1 MYILAL
7 FICPLSC
14 SPTKLSTPLPIPIP
28 FIQPSCPKSCQYKAP
43 PSVHA
48 LTGNGFPVLSLL
60 PRLHE
65 PRCHV
70 MLWRHTIYWA
80 FCRHFVFRD
89 HVIVHCLCVQPI
101 SVGARARWL
110 SHMTNV
116 IGSKYANSSWRHI
129 ILTRN
134 FVPLFLTVV
143 PWQHWIVLIAI
154 KALSGFLLF
163 IEGVII
169 LKETL
174 CFLVRNGVCFLK
186 IITPLMNRQDKT
198 FWKCFQTVTALFTKP
213 PSSVLPAV
221 GMTSQTVPA
230 TGPIHGLRD
239 F

>member
-1 MYILAL
+1 MYFLAL
-7 FICPLSC
+7 FYPLSC

-60 PRLHE
+60 PRLNE

-101 SVGARARWL
+101 SVGARATWL

-134 FVPLFLTVV
+134 FVPLFLTVL
-143 PWQHWIVLIAI
+143 PWQHQGSHSDWKTWKTWKNG
-154 KALSGFLLF
+154 KAFSSQGKVREFWTDWKSQGKVRENHTKYWKTQGISDKYYFLF
-163 IEGVII
+163 FSDI
-169 LKETL
+169 
-174 CFLVRNGVCFLK
+174 
-186 IITPLMNRQDKT
+186 
-198 FWKCFQTVTALFTKP
+198 
-213 PSSVLPAV
+213 
-221 GMTSQTVPA
+221 
-230 TGPIHGLRD
+230 
-239 F
+239 